1 MRLQIQLL
9 RAPIVDPLPGTG
21 QRRRGVRIRPQL
33 DGAFEKRATPA
44 ESLGLVAVAPRQRD
58 TEVLGLGRVEFL
70 RTIQERDHYVPC
82 AQAIREIG
90 RSTARSFLPRFKEAV
105 HGIQPSEEAGGAVS
119 VATLEPLLPG
129 AQQRRCR
136 SGDQGG
142 LDRRA
147 QLPTEDQRALQV
159 IRRAHVVTG
168 HPLEM
173 IGRSLVQRGAHLA
186 RHQIGCHIGQE
197 RLPKP
202 ERVRSI
208 PDLCHQLATIELRDR
223 VAATSASSP
232 TSGPHSVQL
241 ER

>member
-1 MRLQIQLL
+1 MRPQIQLL
-9 RAPIVDPLPGTG
+9 RAPIVDPFPGTG

-44 ESLGLVAVAPRQRD
+44 ESLGLVAVATRQRD
-58 TEVLGLGRVEFL
+58 PRCSAWVASSSSE
-70 RTIQERDHYVPC
+70 PSNS
-82 AQAIREIG
+82 EITTSHAPNRYADRPLDG
-90 RSTARSFLPRFKEAV
+90 ALLFPRFKEAV
-105 HGIQPSEEAGGAVS
+105 HGIHPSEEAGGAVS

-129 AQQRRCR
+129 AQQRRSR
-136 SGDQGG
+136 SGYQGR
-142 LDRRA
+142 LDHRA
-147 QLPTEDQRALQV
+147 QLSTEGQRALEV
-159 IRRAHVVTG
+159 IRRAPVVTG

-208 PDLCHQLATIELRDR
+208 PHLCHQLATIELRDGVGHVCV
-223 VAATSASSP
+223 VADQR
-232 TSGPHSVQL
+232 PHSVQL